1 MSDTIEIEV
10 LDDGTIKASIVGKVS
25 AGNHRNA
32 DEALAMLANLM
43 GGAVEIETTRQ
54 THTHNTQAEQAR
66 QGG

>member
-1 MSDTIEIEV
+1 MDTIRVEI
-10 LDDGTIKASIVGKVS
+10 LDDGSIKATIDGQVS

-43 GGAVEIETTRQ
+43 GGAVDIDTARH
-54 THTHNTQAEQAR
+54 THTHNTQAEQTR

>member
-1 MSDTIEIEV
+1 MDTIRVEI
-10 LDDGTIKASIVGKVS
+10 LDDGTIKATIEGQVS

-43 GGAVEIETTRQ
+43 GGEVVIESTRQ
-54 THTHNTQAEQAR
+54 THTHNTEAEQAR